1 MYIHQ
6 ALDNKINGFTFH
18 VNVPILINLLLF
30 LLITDFQPHGVA
42 NLLYKFCKSTE
53 YHVTAEMTEHLE
65 DFDEKSR
72 V

>member
-6 ALDNKINGFTFH
+6 ALNNKINGFTFH
-18 VNVPILINLLLF
+18 VDVPILINLLLF
-30 LLITDFQPHGVA
+30 LFQPHCVA
-42 NLLYKFCKSTE
+42 NLLYKFCKSTK
-53 YHVTAEMTEHLE
+53 AEMTEHLE

>member
-1 MYIHQ
+1 MYIHP

-18 VNVPILINLLLF
+18 VDVPILINLLLF

-42 NLLYKFCKSTE
+42 NLLYKFCKSTK
-53 YHVTAEMTEHLE
+53 AEMTEHLE